1 MTKNKFFRGAR
12 RILSLAL
19 VVMTVFALYVPASA
33 AEPSLE
39 PGCYIFYT
47 INGYT
52 CMNVG
57 FAKGVGASIVVDHV
71 GTSINSS
78 GKAVEPNEIWIVER
92 VGSTVYFTLRPW
104 HNTGCYLTGAAGFDQ
119 GLTLTKTNST
129 ACHWKA
135 IPIGDGKFNL
145 MNRKTGL
152 VIDVTCGNID
162 TAGTKYLSYER
173 NGFERAQGMI
183 PVRVSTFTRQLTPVT
198 RTSPARGLYSLRLYG
213 NRNMA
218 VNAQFAG
225 GVGTS
230 IVCDPFNNEMN
241 EIVELIPRGS
251 NLYSIHFQHK
261 PDLCLAPSGIRPD
274 DPLTLKA
281 YKAGDPACL
290 FEVYKVGSGYSF
302 RNAKT
307 LLMMDDFCCQTAT
320 GTKQIAYS
328 YNNCTA
334 QVYYLE
340 KVTAMSMTSALYKI
354 NTSSSK
360 ITCGFDGY
368 TKNVSGS
375 ASTKDRHEGIDFAY
389 GFGKAVYSLTDGV
402 VKKITRGSD
411 SSLSLIAIYQ
421 ASTNKTIL
429 YLHTAPLNSLREGQ
443 TISRGQQIAT
453 EASRGVG
460 GTHTHVEVRN
470 GLQKYAAKSIDDP
483 TLNNANPASYWA
495 SQGYRVY

>member
-1 MTKNKFFRGAR
+1 MTKNKIFRGAR
-12 RILSLAL
+12 RFLSLVL
-19 VVMTVFALYVPASA
+19 VVMTVFALHIPASA

-71 GTSINSS
+71 GTSVNSS
-78 GKAVEPNEIWIVER
+78 GKAVESNEIWIVER
-92 VGSTVYFTLRPW
+92 VGNTAYFTLRPW
-104 HNTGCYLTGAAGFDQ
+104 HNQTCLLTGAAGFDK
-119 GLTLTKTNST
+119 GLTLTKTSGY

-135 IPIGDGKFNL
+135 IPIGDGKYNL

-173 NGFERAQGMI
+173 NNFERAQGMI

-198 RTSPARGLYSLRLYG
+198 RTSPARGLYSMRLYG
-213 NRNMA
+213 DRSMA
-218 VNAQFAG
+218 VNAQYAA
-225 GVGTS
+225 GVGAN
-230 IVCDPFNNEMN
+230 IVCDPFNNEQN
-241 EIVELIPRGS
+241 EIVELIPRGN

-290 FEVYKVGSGYSF
+290 WEVYKVGSGYSF
-302 RNAKT
+302 RNVKT
-307 LLMMDDFCCQTAT
+307 LLMADDFCCQTAT

-340 KVTAMSMTSALYKI
+340 KVTATSMTNALYKI

-368 TKNVSGS
+368 TKNVAGS
-375 ASTKDRHEGIDFAY
+375 KSTLDRHEGIDFAY
-389 GFGKAVYSLTDGV
+389 GSGKAVYSLTDGV
-402 VKKITRGSD
+402 IKTVNHGTNGG
-411 SSLSLIAIYQ
+411 LSTIAIYQ
-421 ASTNKTIL
+421 ASTNKTIV
-429 YLHTAPLNSLREGQ
+429 YLHTAPLSGLKPGQ
-443 TISRGQQIAT
+443 YVSRGQKIAT
-453 EASRGVG
+453 EASRGAG

-470 GLQKYAAKSIDDP
+470 GELYGAAKSLDDP
-483 TLNNANPASYWA
+483 VLNNSNPASYWA
-495 SQGYRVY
+495 SQGYRVS